1 MKLGV
6 IFTTIL
12 GIIAI
17 AYINANQKLNQKI
30 DLNALR
36 LQMSV
41 TELEA
46 NFGSPFSRQ
55 RSSLIYILEDSSQL
69 LITLRDDVVA
79 SAVVKFHKP
88 IRIEDPEIR
97 KLTLVQMSPADMQ
110 NDDASW
116 FFAGKPSEGLIYKI
130 TQNGEIESLTW
141 VPPFSYGSNEPKNL
155 QVLLQDFK
163 NQHLSN
169 L

>member
-17 AYINANQKLNQKI
+17 AFINANQKLNQKI
-30 DLNALR
+30 DLKALH

-46 NFGSPFSRQ
+46 HFGSPFSRQ
-55 RSSLIYILEDSSQL
+55 RNSLIYILEDSSQL
-69 LITLRDDVVA
+69 SITLRDEVVA

-88 IRIEDPEIR
+88 IKIEDPEIR

-110 NDDASW
+110 SGDASW

-130 TQNGEIESLTW
+130 TQSGAIESLTW
-141 VPPFSYGSNEPKNL
+141 VPPFTYNSNQAKNL
-155 QVLLQDFK
+155 QVLLRDFK